1 MEEQDGFQITRGAV
15 QVQEGF
21 VPVIEAQGNGL
32 SIRIDG

>member
-21 VPVIEAQGNGL
+21 VPVIEA
-32 SIRIDG
+32 